1 MSDSVKYLQLNKNK
15 WDLKHFFLKK
25 KKEFAKSGHLKISQC
40 NSGHCNSG
48 LITSIL
54 EITRT

>member
-25 KKEFAKSGHLKISQC
+25 KKKEIAKSWINGILKYLNATVDIVV
-40 NSGHCNSG
+40 
-48 LITSIL
+48 
-54 EITRT
+54 

>member
-25 KKEFAKSGHLKISQC
+25 KKEFAKSGINGILKYLNATVDIVV
-40 NSGHCNSG
+40 
-48 LITSIL
+48 
-54 EITRT
+54 